1 MPYSLNRLTIFL
13 ILILPIIGELF
24 RKYVLYSN
32 VWLIVVD
39 LILVLIFIRTLSK
52 FKPPAI
58 FNYWVFFVTIFTIH
72 GLAFSIIELR
82 EPYSIIFGLRTAF
95 YPMVGF
101 LVASSVN
108 FDKDF
113 TAKLMRV
120 TLTLLLL
127 ISIFGLLQVS
137 LDSRPWEAPIHWINY
152 YPSELNYGCP
162 QACSM
167 GYGGSPFDNA
177 GAKYFGVT
185 LYRPHSIFLHTGK
198 FGQVVFALGAIVL
211 LLAKDLSPKNKGII
225 IFIIIACNFVTS
237 QRAALYS
244 LLFFAILYIYL
255 FSNNRKNLTIGLL
268 IISFFIIIL
277 DAKAIIFIVV
287 RIFSII
293 PELPSR
299 LELFYQANGL
309 LDNGLLGDGWGF
321 FAPGSQFFGGGSF
334 QLVYGGEGAWIIV
347 AGELGIPISI
357 TLAISNLIFGIL
369 IFFRSFSKSHDNY
382 LSFWTSFVILVL
394 FLWACTH
401 NIFGSYL
408 MMLYALIPIGLYF
421 NKSFNLKIK
430 DNIF

>member
-1 MPYSLNRLTIFL
+1 MPYSLNRLSITL
-13 ILILPIIGELF
+13 ILILPIIAELF
-24 RKYVLYSN
+24 RKYVLYSSG
-32 VWLIVVD
+32 WLLVLD

-58 FNYWVFFVTIFTIH
+58 FNYWLFFVIIFTMH
-72 GLAFSIIELR
+72 GLAFSIIELS
-82 EPYSIIFGLRTAF
+82 EPYSVIFRLRTVF

-113 TAKLMRV
+113 AAKLMSV
-120 TLTLLLL
+120 ALTLLLL
-127 ISIFGLLQVS
+127 ITILGLLQVIIDQS
-137 LDSRPWEAPIHWINY
+137 PWEGPIHWINY

-167 GYGGSPFDNA
+167 GYGGSTFDQA
-177 GAKYFGVT
+177 GGFT
-185 LYRPHSIFLHTGK
+185 IYRPHSIFLHTGK
-198 FGQVVFALGAIVL
+198 FGQVVFGLGAIVL
-211 LLAKDLSPKNKGII
+211 LLAKDLSPKNKII
-225 IFIIIACNFVTS
+225 LIFIIIACNFVSS

-244 LLFFAILYIYL
+244 ILFFALLYFYL

-277 DAKAIIFIVV
+277 DAQAIIFIIK

-299 LELFYQANGL
+299 LELFYAASGL
-309 LDNGLLGDGWGF
+309 LDNGLLGDGWGRYS
-321 FAPGSQFFGGGSF
+321 PHSGGEAF
-334 QLVYGGEGAWIIV
+334 TEVYGGEGAWILV
-347 AGELGIPISI
+347 AAELGIPITVI
-357 TLAISNLIFGIL
+357 IAIFNLLIGIL
-369 IFFRSFSKSHDNY
+369 IFFRCFSKSHDKY

-408 MMLYALIPIGLYF
+408 MMLYVFIPIGLYF
-421 NKSFNLKIK
+421 NKSFNLKIR